1 MGEGQH
7 RVEVFER
14 QNICVSGVVQ
24 VMGYDEEEIIL
35 ETTCGLL
42 ILKGKN
48 FNISSLSL
56 ESGTLEAS
64 GFLHSLDYRE
74 EGTAK
79 KSFLRRILK

>member
-7 RVEVFER
+7 RVEVTDR
-14 QNICVSGVVQ
+14 QNISVSGVVQ

-35 ETTCGLL
+35 ETTRGILV
-42 ILKGKN
+42 LKGKN

-56 ESGTLEAS
+56 ENGTLEAS
-64 GFLHSLDYRE
+64 GFLNSLDYRE
-74 EGTAK
+74 EGAAK

>member
-1 MGEGQH
+1 VGEGQH
-7 RVEVFER
+7 RVEILER
-14 QNICVSGVVQ
+14 QNISISGVVQ
-24 VMGYDEEEIIL
+24 VMGYDEEEIVL
-35 ETTCGLL
+35 ETTQGIL

-74 EGTAK
+74 EGAK
-79 KSFLRRILK
+79 KSLLRRILK